1 MHDGGRR
8 LSARIRFGNLEIRWI
23 GNNEVETFSVMLLKK
38 LWLLFQ
44 SPRVT
49 NDEVIRADIEC
60 EPRAS
65 RFQPLASIRKA
76 PLQVVNKI
84 EIAFVSLKVD
94 RKVVRV
100 GRQSFKQC
108 ARQHSRACPWIE
120 NA

>member
-23 GNNEVETFSVMLLKK
+23 GNNEVETFSVILWKK

-44 SPRVT
+44 SVRVT

-65 RFQPLASIRKA
+65 RFQPIARIREA
-76 PLQVVNKI
+76 ALQVVNEI
-84 EIAFVSLKVD
+84 EIALVSLKFN
-94 RKVVRV
+94 RKAMRV
-100 GRQSFKQC
+100 GSQSFKQG
-108 ARQHSRACPWIE
+108 A
-120 NA
+120 